1 MRCKVLLAPG
11 RPSGLFLLG
20 SVLALLLAGFGIGPS
35 NRLALAE
42 ELPDPGIQAELESL
56 SQTPKEPTSQD
67 AITVRLRLKNDQN
80 VSFLRVGNC
89 RFSPF
94 YCSLPKFMT
103 KTPEGTWETKLNP
116 ETAGAEMGYNITIR
130 YNNGVEEQ
138 LPKNRSWTE
147 PIASP
152 GPVGGYLYYQYVVLD
167 KGGPVPDF
175 TVPVGGKQWTLSAF
189 QGRNVLLHY
198 DDFENPAPWIQSLKT
213 FKEKHPDVIL
223 LTVDSNSSHR
233 PEMLSWLKLT
243 YGIPWDLAAGSDRAS
258 LKLRSLD
265 RSKIVLLDSQ
275 GHLAAEFRTPPTLGE
290 MEAAWP
296 EESKGSALPW
306 PFLAVGAI
314 GATVAAGTYLIRRRK
329 RRVP

>member
-1 MRCKVLLAPG
+1 VLLAPG
-11 RPSGLFLLG
+11 RPSRLVLLG
-20 SVLALLLAGFGIGPS
+20 SVLALFFAGFALSPS
-35 NRLALAE
+35 NRLALAD
-42 ELPDPGIQAELESL
+42 ELSDSGIQAELESL
-56 SQTPKEPTSQD
+56 SHAPKEPTSHD

-116 ETAGAEMGYNITIR
+116 EEAGAEMGYNITIR
-130 YNNGVEEQ
+130 YDNGVEEQ
-138 LPKNRSWTE
+138 LPKNLSLTE

-152 GPVGGYLYYQYVVLD
+152 GPVGGYLYYQYVVLE

-175 TVPVGGKQWTLSAF
+175 TLPVGGKPWTLSSI

-198 DDFENPAPWIQSLKT
+198 EDFRNPAPWMQSLKA
-213 FKEKHPDVIL
+213 FREKHPDVVL
-223 LTVDSNSSHR
+223 LTVDSNSSHG
-233 PEMLSWLKLT
+233 PEMLSSLKLT
-243 YGIPWDLAAGSDRAS
+243 YGIPWDLAADSDRAS

-290 MEAAWP
+290 METAWP
-296 EESKGSALPW
+296 AEPQGPSFPW
-306 PFLAVGAI
+306 PLVGLGAV
-314 GATVAAGTYLIRRRK
+314 GATVATGAYLIRRRK
-329 RRVP
+329 RSVP